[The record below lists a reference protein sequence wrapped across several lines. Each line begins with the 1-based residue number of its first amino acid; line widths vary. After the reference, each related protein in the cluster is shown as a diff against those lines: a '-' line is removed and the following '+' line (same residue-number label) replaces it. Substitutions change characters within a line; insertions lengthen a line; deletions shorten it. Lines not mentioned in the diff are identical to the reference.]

1 MPSSAYTNGITGVA
15 TGAQLLAA
23 LALGAA
29 GVQIGTRFNATQECS
44 VFPDSFKAKMLA
56 AGARDT
62 IVIGKPFKA
71 SSRVIRNK
79 DAEAVKAIEL
89 EKGSALKFTDVGS
102 YIKFAR
108 LRDGIA
114 TADPDLGVWNCGQ
127 SVALIDDIPTCK
139 ELIARL
145 VREAEETLSSTVK
158 PMFQQQNMSSK
169 L

>member
-1 MPSSAYTNGITGVA
+1 MAIIAVKGVA
-15 TGAQLLAA
+15 TGGQLLAA

-29 GVQIGTRFNATQECS
+29 GVQIGTRFNATLECTI
-44 VFPDSFKAKMLA
+44 FPASFKSKMVA

-79 DAEAVKAIEL
+79 DAEAVQAIEH
-89 EKGSALKFTDVGS
+89 EKGNALKFADVGS
-102 YIKFAR
+102 YIKFDR

-114 TADPDLGVWNCGQ
+114 RADPELGVWNCGQ
-127 SVALIDDIPTCK
+127 SVALIDDVPSCR

-145 VREAEETLSSTVK
+145 VREAEDTLSSTVK
-158 PMFQQQNMSSK
+158 PMFQQNVSK